1 MRSRSLVFVVLAA
14 GIGCSSTPDPDD
26 QANLNNPCPPGQ
38 YCASTT
44 PTATT
49 TTTTPTPTPTATGTA
64 GTGTAC
70 SPIAV
75 GAFATPLLVGLQQ
88 SEAPGMQAEG
98 QSAAG
103 QCGEGQSFEIPLTM
117 QPGKCYTVVAVSMG
131 VQELD
136 AKIAAQ
142 PLPQLPPTPLAQDS
156 NSGGQAVVGGKGSC
170 FKNAAPLA
178 VPAKVIVTATR
189 GSGAA
194 VAQIYVK

>member
-1 MRSRSLVFVVLAA
+1 MRSRSLVFVALAA
-14 GIGCSSTPDPDD
+14 ALGCSSTPDPEDT
-26 QANLNNPCPPGQ
+26 ANMNNPCPPGQ
-38 YCASTT
+38 YCPSAT
-44 PTATT
+44 PTA
-49 TTTTPTPTPTATGTA
+49 TTTTPTPTPTATGT
-64 GTGTAC
+64 GTASGTAC
-70 SPIAV
+70 SPIAA